1 MEVRLRKLEIKI
13 VKESVVYRVAPNRS
27 LESWAVIKEGKKAK
41 AKAKGLSK
49 SKAVELG
56 LRLARKQA
64 QPAVL
69 LVHKTR
75 YIVERKLQLSAS

>member
-1 MEVRLRKLEIKI
+1 MELSLRMLEPCI

-56 LRLARKQA
+56 LRLARKKA
-64 QPAVL
+64 EPAVVL
-69 LVHKTR
+69 IHKTR
-75 YIVERKLQLSAS
+75 YIIERQFQLSS